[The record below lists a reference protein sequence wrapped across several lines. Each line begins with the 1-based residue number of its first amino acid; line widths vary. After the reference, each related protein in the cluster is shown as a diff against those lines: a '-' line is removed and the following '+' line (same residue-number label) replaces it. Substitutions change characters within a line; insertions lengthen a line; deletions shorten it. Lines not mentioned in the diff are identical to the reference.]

1 MTIVDAAEPSQS
13 GPPVV
18 IPVAADGVQRATIT
32 LDSYSYTPNHLIVEA
47 GKPVELTLTSV
58 TTIDPAQ
65 FYHQRPG
72 GKPIRRTGCECR
84 QDGHHEIYTDSAWH
98 ISHLLRQTSLAVA
111 QPSRQ
116 RDGREAGSAIGV
128 ATSIETSKQELLRDL
143 LKQVSRLFYTTLVV
157 VPADVR
163 DQVSLGYL
171 FARAADTIA
180 DTELID
186 RPRRL
191 DLLGQLKAQFVSDQI
206 AWAQVREIQQAVG
219 PIQQNSA
226 ERILLERLEDCFRL
240 FQTFSPDDRR
250 RVQRLMTTLTQG
262 MEMDLAVF
270 PGTSAEDLTVL
281 KTLDD
286 LDRYT
291 YYVAGCVGEFWTDLM
306 CAHRKALASWK
317 VREMSEVGVRFGKG
331 LQLTNIVKDIA
342 HDLQKGRCY
351 VPAPMLAEAGL
362 TARDL
367 LDQRN
372 RPRFQPVLSKLV
384 RMAVEHLDQGWLYTM
399 AIPRF
404 ETRLRLSCMWP
415 ILSAGESLKLV
426 MNSPDLLNPAV
437 KVKIP
442 RSKVYQIM
450 ALTTFTGACGYVGTA
465 YWGRLRK
472 QII

>member
-1 MTIVDAAEPSQS
+1 MA
-13 GPPVV
+13 
-18 IPVAADGVQRATIT
+18 
-32 LDSYSYTPNHLIVEA
+32 
-47 GKPVELTLTSV
+47 TSV
-58 TTIDPAQ
+58 
-65 FYHQRPG
+65 
-72 GKPIRRTGCECR
+72 
-84 QDGHHEIYTDSAWH
+84 
-98 ISHLLRQTSLAVA
+98 
-111 QPSRQ
+111 
-116 RDGREAGSAIGV
+116 
-128 ATSIETSKQELLRDL
+128 ETFKQELLRDL

-163 DQVSLGYL
+163 DQVSLAYL

-191 DLLGQLKAQFVSDQI
+191 DLLGQLKAQFVNDQLI
-206 AWAQVREIQQAVG
+206 WTQIQEIQQAVA
-219 PIQQNSA
+219 PIQQDSA
-226 ERILLERLEDCFRL
+226 ERILLERLEDCFKL

-250 RVQRLMTTLTQG
+250 RIQRLMSTLTQG
-262 MEMDLAVF
+262 MEMDLVVF
-270 PGTSAEDLTVL
+270 HGTTAEDLTVL

-306 CAHRKALASWK
+306 CAHRTALASWK
-317 VREMSEVGVRFGKG
+317 VQEMSEVGVRFGKG

-342 HDLQKGRCY
+342 HDLQRGRCY

-362 TARDL
+362 TGRDL

-372 RPRFQPVLSKLV
+372 RARFQPVLSKLV
-384 RMAVEHLDQGWLYTM
+384 RMAVEHLDQGWLYAM
-399 AIPRF
+399 AVPRY

-442 RSKVYQIM
+442 RSQVYQIM
-450 ALTTFTGACGYVGTA
+450 ALTTGTFACGHVGTA
-465 YWGRLRK
+465 CWGRLRK
-472 QII
+472 QIV

>member
-1 MTIVDAAEPSQS
+1 M
-13 GPPVV
+13 
-18 IPVAADGVQRATIT
+18 AT
-32 LDSYSYTPNHLIVEA
+32 N
-47 GKPVELTLTSV
+47 
-58 TTIDPAQ
+58 
-65 FYHQRPG
+65 
-72 GKPIRRTGCECR
+72 
-84 QDGHHEIYTDSAWH
+84 
-98 ISHLLRQTSLAVA
+98 
-111 QPSRQ
+111 
-116 RDGREAGSAIGV
+116 
-128 ATSIETSKQELLRDL
+128 IETSKQALLRDL

-163 DQVSLGYL
+163 DQVSLAYL

-191 DLLGQLKAQFVSDQI
+191 DLLNQLKGQFVSDQI
-206 AWAQVREIQQAVG
+206 VWTQVREIQTAVG

-226 ERILLERLEDCFRL
+226 ERVLLERLGDCFKL
-240 FQTFSPDDRR
+240 FQIFSPDDRR

-262 MEMDLAVF
+262 MEMDLTVF
-270 PGTSAEDLTVL
+270 PGTSAKDLTVL

-306 CAHRKALASWK
+306 CAHRTSLASWN
-317 VREMSEVGVRFGKG
+317 VREMSEVGVKFGKG

-351 VPAPMLAEAGL
+351 VPAPLLAEAGL
-362 TARDL
+362 TGQDL

-372 RPRFQPVLSKLV
+372 RARFQPVLSKLV
-384 RMAVEHLDQGWLYTM
+384 RMTVEHLDQGWLYTM
-399 AIPRF
+399 AIPRS
-404 ETRLRLSCMWP
+404 EIRLRLSCMWP

-450 ALTTFTGACGYVGTA
+450 ALTTGTFACGSTGTA

-472 QII
+472 QIV

>member
-1 MTIVDAAEPSQS
+1 MYLFASSLAAALPGSLVEHPVADIDMTSITTSTDAA
-13 GPPVV
+13 
-18 IPVAADGVQRATIT
+18 
-32 LDSYSYTPNHLIVEA
+32 
-47 GKPVELTLTSV
+47 K
-58 TTIDPAQ
+58 
-65 FYHQRPG
+65 
-72 GKPIRRTGCECR
+72 
-84 QDGHHEIYTDSAWH
+84 QD
-98 ISHLLRQTSLAVA
+98 
-111 QPSRQ
+111 
-116 RDGREAGSAIGV
+116 
-128 ATSIETSKQELLRDL
+128 LLRDL

-157 VPADVR
+157 VPSDVR
-163 DQVSLGYL
+163 DQVSLAYL

-191 DLLGQLKAQFVSDQI
+191 DYLGQLKAQFVSDQV
-206 AWAQVREIQQAVG
+206 AWTQVRDIQQALG
-219 PIQQNSA
+219 PLQQDSA
-226 ERILLERLEDCFRL
+226 ERVLLSRLEDCFRL
-240 FQTFSPDDRR
+240 FQSFSPDDRR

-262 MEMDLAVF
+262 MEMDLTVF
-270 PGTSAEDLTVL
+270 PGKSVDELTAL
-281 KTLDD
+281 KTTDD

-306 CAHRKALASWK
+306 CAHRRALSSWN

-331 LQLTNIVKDIA
+331 LQLTNIVKDLA

-351 VPAPMLAEAGL
+351 VPESMLSGAGL
-362 TARDL
+362 KPRDL

-372 RPRFQPVLSKLV
+372 LPRFRPVLGKLA

-399 AIPRF
+399 AIPRY

-426 MNSPDLLNPAV
+426 MSSPDLLNPGV

-472 QII
+472 QIV

>member
-1 MTIVDAAEPSQS
+1 M
-13 GPPVV
+13 
-18 IPVAADGVQRATIT
+18 
-32 LDSYSYTPNHLIVEA
+32 
-47 GKPVELTLTSV
+47 
-58 TTIDPAQ
+58 
-65 FYHQRPG
+65 
-72 GKPIRRTGCECR
+72 
-84 QDGHHEIYTDSAWH
+84 
-98 ISHLLRQTSLAVA
+98 
-111 QPSRQ
+111 
-116 RDGREAGSAIGV
+116 
-128 ATSIETSKQELLRDL
+128 ATSIETSKQDLLCDL

-163 DQVSLGYL
+163 DQVSLAYL

-191 DLLGQLKAQFVSDQI
+191 DFLGQLKGQFVSDQI
-206 AWAQVREIQQAVG
+206 SWGQIREIQRAMG
-219 PIQQNSA
+219 PLQQDSS
-226 ERILLERLEDCFRL
+226 ERVLLERLEDCFRL
-240 FQTFSPDDRR
+240 FQEFSPDDRR
-250 RVQRLMTTLTQG
+250 CVQRLMTTLTQG
-262 MEMDLAVF
+262 MEMDLSVF
-270 PGTSAEDLTVL
+270 PGTSVEDLVAL

-291 YYVAGCVGEFWTDLM
+291 YYVAGCVGEFWTDLT
-306 CAHRKALASWK
+306 CAHRKALASWN

-351 VPAPMLAEAGL
+351 IPETMLAEAGL
-362 TARDL
+362 KPRDL
-367 LDQRN
+367 LNQESLS
-372 RPRFQPVLSKLV
+372 RFRPVLSKLV
-384 RMAVEHLDQGWLYTM
+384 RMATEHLDQGWMYAM
-399 AIPRF
+399 SIPRY

-426 MNSPDLLNPAV
+426 MTSPDLLNPAV

-450 ALTTFTGACGYVGTA
+450 ALTTGTGACGSVGTA

-472 QII
+472 QIV